1 MAKIKSKKIIIAD
14 LGLALVAVLWGA
26 GFVAVKDA
34 VNDVA
39 PFYLIAARFVIS
51 GLVLSIFYF
60 KRLKGAKIQDIKGG
74 ILVGIFLFLGFTTQ
88 TIGALYTT
96 AGKQAFLTG
105 VNVVIVPFMAWIMYR
120 NRLDIYSVIASILC
134 LIGIGFLTLK
144 GGNGINLGDLLTL
157 ACAFFFAGHITMLG
171 HWSKRADLAVLTV
184 TQMLTTGF
192 LALVC
197 ALLFESFPSQISR
210 ETYGSMLYIIAV
222 CTLFCFSIQ
231 TIAQKYTTASH
242 TSIILCL
249 EAVFGSI
256 FAIIFHG
263 DVFTPTMLVG
273 CLLILI
279 GIIIAETKL
288 EFLHGRLVAG
298 KTLSN

>member
-14 LGLALVAVLWGA
+14 LGLALVAVLWGG

-51 GLVLSIFYF
+51 GLVLSLFYF

-144 GGNGINLGDLLTL
+144 GGNGNLG
-157 ACAFFFAGHITMLG
+157 
-171 HWSKRADLAVLTV
+171 
-184 TQMLTTGF
+184 
-192 LALVC
+192 
-197 ALLFESFPSQISR
+197 
-210 ETYGSMLYIIAV
+210 
-222 CTLFCFSIQ
+222 
-231 TIAQKYTTASH
+231 
-242 TSIILCL
+242 
-249 EAVFGSI
+249 I
-256 FAIIFHG
+256 F
-263 DVFTPTMLVG
+263 
-273 CLLILI
+273 
-279 GIIIAETKL
+279 
-288 EFLHGRLVAG
+288 
-298 KTLSN
+298 